1 MNKVL
6 DVQSMTGFAQGS
18 GSLNNFSWVW
28 ETKSLN
34 SKGLDIR
41 IRLPNG
47 FGELE
52 QEARR
57 CVKKTFK
64 RGSVGLSLTTT
75 RVGVEQ
81 KYFINNALLSE
92 LVLASQKLAKEMGG
106 GKHSVDSLFSVKGVV
121 EAEEMGSDPE
131 INAKQSLIL
140 ENLQDTLHNLLS
152 ERLSEGK
159 KILKLLQNFLTSLL
173 ELIDQAEDIIKNE
186 KESIRKSILDKIKYV
201 LELDIKLPEERIAQE
216 VAILL
221 IKGDVR
227 EELDRLRIHINSL
240 EELLASGGVIGRK
253 LEFAC
258 QELGREANTIC
269 SKTNN
274 IQLSKIGIELK
285 TLIDEMREQVQNI
298 E

>member
-1 MNKVL
+1 MYV
-6 DVQSMTGFAQGS
+6 
-18 GSLNNFSWVW
+18 
-28 ETKSLN
+28 
-34 SKGLDIR
+34 
-41 IRLPNG
+41 
-47 FGELE
+47 
-52 QEARR
+52 
-57 CVKKTFK
+57 
-64 RGSVGLSLTTT
+64 
-75 RVGVEQ
+75 
-81 KYFINNALLSE
+81 
-92 LVLASQKLAKEMGG
+92 
-106 GKHSVDSLFSVKGVV
+106 
-121 EAEEMGSDPE
+121 
-131 INAKQSLIL
+131 LIL

-173 ELIDQAEDIIKNE
+173 ELIDQAEDIIKND

-201 LELDIKLPEERIAQE
+201 LELDVKLPEERIAQE

-258 QELGREANTIC
+258 QELAREANTIC

-285 TLIDEMREQVQNI
+285 TLIDEIREQVQNI

>member
-1 MNKVL
+1 MNKAL
-6 DVQSMTGFAQGS
+6 DIQSMTGFAQGS
-18 GSLNNFSWVW
+18 GSLSDFSWVW
-28 ETKSLN
+28 EAKSLN

-47 FGELE
+47 FSELE
-52 QEARR
+52 PAARKY
-57 CVKKTFK
+57 VKKTFK
-64 RGSVGLSLTTT
+64 RGSIGLSLTIT
-75 RVGVEQ
+75 RVGLEQ
-81 KYFINNALLSE
+81 KYFINNTFLSE
-92 LVLASQKLAKEMGG
+92 LVLASQKLAKETGARE
-106 GKHSVDSLFSVKGVV
+106 HSVDSLFLVKGVV
-121 EAEEMGSDPE
+121 EAEEMSADPE
-131 INAKQSLIL
+131 VDAKQNLIL
-140 ENLQDTLHNLLS
+140 ANLQDTLHNLLS

-173 ELIDQAEDIIKNE
+173 NLIDQAEDIIKND
-186 KESIRKSILDKIKYV
+186 KESLRKSILDKIDHV

-240 EELLASGGVIGRK
+240 EELLAGGGVIGRK

-274 IQLSKIGIELK
+274 IQLSRIGIELK

>member
-1 MNKVL
+1 MNKAL
-6 DVQSMTGFAQGS
+6 DIQSMTGFAQGS
-18 GSLNNFSWVW
+18 GSLSDFSWVW
-28 ETKSLN
+28 EAKSLN

-47 FGELE
+47 FSELE
-52 QEARR
+52 QAARK

-64 RGSVGLSLTTT
+64 RGSIGLSLTIT
-75 RVGVEQ
+75 RAGLEQ
-81 KYFINNALLSE
+81 KYFINNTFLSE
-92 LVLASQKLAKEMGG
+92 LVLASQKLAKETGARE
-106 GKHSVDSLFSVKGVV
+106 HSVDSLFSVKGVV
-121 EAEEMGSDPE
+121 EAEEMSADPE
-131 INAKQSLIL
+131 VNAKQNLIL
-140 ENLQDTLHNLLS
+140 ANLQDTLHNLLS
-152 ERLSEGK
+152 ERVTEGK

-173 ELIDQAEDIIKNE
+173 KLIDQAEEIIKND
-186 KESIRKSILDKIKYV
+186 KESLRNSILDKIDHV

-240 EELLASGGVIGRK
+240 EELLAGGGVIGRK

-274 IQLSKIGIELK
+274 IQLSRIGIELK

>member
-1 MNKVL
+1 MNKAL
-6 DVQSMTGFAQGS
+6 DIQSMTGFAQGS
-18 GSLNNFSWVW
+18 GSLSDFSWVW
-28 ETKSLN
+28 EAKSLN

-47 FGELE
+47 FSELE
-52 QEARR
+52 QAARK

-64 RGSVGLSLTTT
+64 RGSIGLSLTIT
-75 RVGVEQ
+75 RVGLEQ
-81 KYFINNALLSE
+81 KYFINNTFLSE
-92 LVLASQKLAKEMGG
+92 LVLASQKLAKETGARE
-106 GKHSVDSLFSVKGVV
+106 HSVDSLFLVKGVV
-121 EAEEMGSDPE
+121 EAEEMSADPE
-131 INAKQSLIL
+131 VDAKQNLIL
-140 ENLQDTLHNLLS
+140 ANLQDTLHNLLS

-173 ELIDQAEDIIKNE
+173 KLIDQAEDIIKND
-186 KESIRKSILDKIKYV
+186 KESLRKSILDKIDHV

-240 EELLASGGVIGRK
+240 EELLAGGGVIGRK

-274 IQLSKIGIELK
+274 IQLSRIGIELK